1 MTAPRRREVR
11 LNSTSRTRIC
21 PQCGAVMPITP
32 AMDVEVN
39 TNSAAAAASAAG
51 AAAGSRPLAEGR
63 RRALW
68 ESLSISVAA
77 LGVVAAGILGLALSS
92 LQTIKVNYAHYLTG
106 LAQTAASLVDPAL
119 QESIRL
125 PSEING
131 PDYRRA
137 VAPLRRMRES
147 VPDIH
152 YIYTVVRQGGA
163 VRFVLDAADPKI
175 NARDGLDDQS
185 GVGQIYTGEDS
196 AMLRALGDGVR
207 PGVAAATARPLTDQ
221 WGTFMTGWAPLVDRH
236 GRPIG
241 AVGVDVNATFYL
253 ARLAAARDWAMIGIA
268 PAILLIV
275 VLGVAFHRNRLRGLA
290 AAQVLADERQ
300 RLRAIIE
307 GTDVG
312 TWERDVSAGLFRV
325 SDRWAAMIGRRASD
339 LEPLTDAR
347 WRALLHPQDAAA
359 LDRFCSDGDGG
370 PEAVCEHEFRMLHA
384 DGRWVWVLTRGKVME
399 WDAAGRPMRMAGI
412 QMDISTLKSVELSL
426 KESESKFRSLFEL
439 SPIGIALNDG
449 HTGRFL
455 QVNDAM
461 LGASGYSREE
471 WLAMSYRDIT
481 PPRYAA
487 QEREQLEQLST
498 TGRYGPYEKE
508 YLRKDG
514 RSYAVLLSGIRMH
527 DASGRAVIWSIVQDI
542 SQRKAMES
550 ALLDA
555 ARRDKLTGL
564 ANRAQFMTTL
574 EHALARVKDGSQ
586 PPFAVMFLDF
596 DRFKMIN
603 DTLGHKAGDEL
614 LRQIADR
621 LRSALRNND
630 SIGIHHAGNLVS
642 RFGGD
647 EFLILLNDLQTS
659 ADAVVIAERLLNVL
673 APLYNIFGRDVH
685 STASIGIVT
694 SDQCREGAEEIVR
707 NADVAMYEAKRA
719 GRGCSVV
726 FNEAMHR
733 RLSRHVSIET
743 GLRRAIGT
751 SELSVVYQPIVE
763 LESGR
768 TVSAEALVR
777 WNHPVLGAVSPS
789 EFIPIAEESDLIVA
803 LGHWVLREA
812 CEALVEWRRADPERA
827 PKTVSVNISQAELA
841 LGPSLLAHLGA
852 TLASVG
858 LPAECLQLE
867 VTEREVMRDPK
878 ASLALMGELR
888 TLGVR
893 LAMDD
898 FGTGTSSL
906 AFLRDYPFDTI
917 KIDRSFV
924 RDLNTNPDV
933 LAVIHATVNLVE
945 NLGMASLAEGV
956 EEASQV
962 AVLQSLGCR
971 YAQGY
976 LFSRPV
982 SAGRLLD
989 SCGISRV

>member
-1 MTAPRRREVR
+1 
-11 LNSTSRTRIC
+11 
-21 PQCGAVMPITP
+21 
-32 AMDVEVN
+32 MDVEAH
-39 TNSAAAAASAAG
+39 TKSAAEPATAAHTTAART
-51 AAAGSRPLAEGR
+51 RPPTDGR

-68 ESLSISVAA
+68 ESLSVSLAA
-77 LGVVAAGILGLALSS
+77 LAVVAAGILGLEWSS
-92 LQTIKVNYAHYLTG
+92 IQAIKSNYRHYLIG
-106 LAQTAASLVDPAL
+106 LAQTAGSLVDPGL
-119 QESIRL
+119 QQSIRV
-125 PSEING
+125 PAQRNG
-131 PDYRRA
+131 PDYLRA
-137 VAPLRRMRES
+137 VAPLRRMRDA

-152 YIYTVVRQGGA
+152 YIYTIAKRDGA
-163 VRFVLDAADPKI
+163 VRFVLDAAEPKI
-175 NARDGLDDQS
+175 RARDGVDDQS
-185 GVGQIYTGEDS
+185 GVGEIVTVDDS
-196 AMLRALGDGVR
+196 AMQRALGNGVR
-207 PGVAAATARPLTDQ
+207 PGVAAATVQPLTDK
-221 WGTFMTGWAPLVDRH
+221 WGTFMTGWAPLVDH
-236 GRPIG
+236 QGRPIG
-241 AVGVDVNATFYL
+241 AVGVDVDATFYL
-253 ARLAAARDWAMIGIA
+253 ARLAAARDWALIGVA
-268 PAILLIV
+268 PAVLLIV
-275 VLGVAFHRNRLRGLA
+275 ALGIAFHRNRLRGLA
-290 AAQVLADERQ
+290 DAEVLADERR

-312 TWERDVSAGLFRV
+312 TWERDFTTGIFHV
-325 SDRWAAMIGRRASD
+325 SDRWAAMIGRRVSD
-339 LEPLTDAR
+339 LEPLTDGA
-347 WRALLHPQDAAA
+347 WRALVHPEDIAE
-359 LDRFCSDGDGG
+359 LDRACADGDDT
-370 PEAVCEHEFRMLHA
+370 PDAVCVQEFRMRHA

-399 WDAAGRPMRMAGI
+399 RDAAGRALRMAGI
-412 QMDISTLKSVELSL
+412 QMDISSFKAVELSL
-426 KESESKFRSLFEL
+426 KESEIKFRSLFEL

-449 HTGRFL
+449 QTGRFL

-471 WLAMSYRDIT
+471 WLALSYWDIT

-487 QEREQLEQLST
+487 QEREQLELLDA

-514 RSYAVLLSGIRMH
+514 SSYAVLLSGIRMH

-555 ARRDKLTGL
+555 ARSDKLTGL
-564 ANRAQFMTTL
+564 ANRAQFMTAL
-574 EHALARVKDGSQ
+574 EHAVERGRDGVQ
-586 PPFAVMFLDF
+586 PPFAVLFLDF
-596 DRFKMIN
+596 DRFKMVN
-603 DTLGHKAGDEL
+603 DTLGHNAGDEL
-614 LRQIADR
+614 LRQIAGR

-630 SIGIHHAGNLVS
+630 SIGIKHAGNLVS

-647 EFLILLNDLQTS
+647 EFLILLNDLKES
-659 ADAVVIAERLLNVL
+659 ADAVAVAERLLNVL

-694 SDQCREGAEEIVR
+694 SDQCRGGAEEIVR

-726 FNEAMHR
+726 FNEAMHT

-763 LESGR
+763 LETGR
-768 TVSAEALVR
+768 MVSAEALVR

-812 CEALVEWRRADPERA
+812 CETLVAWRRADPERA
-827 PKTVSVNISQAELA
+827 PRTVSVNISQAELA
-841 LGPSLLAHLGA
+841 LGPCLLAHLRA
-852 TLASVG
+852 TLDSVG
-858 LPAECLQLE
+858 LPPECLQLE

-878 ASLALMGELR
+878 ASLALMGDLR
-888 TLGVR
+888 ALGVR

-906 AFLRDYPFDTI
+906 GFLRDYPFDTI

-924 RDLNTNPDV
+924 RDLTINADV

-956 EEASQV
+956 EESSQA

-982 SAGRLLD
+982 SASRLLD
-989 SCGISRV
+989 SCAASRV

>member
-1 MTAPRRREVR
+1 MPTMTG
-11 LNSTSRTRIC
+11 S
-21 PQCGAVMPITP
+21 AVETAIPP
-32 AMDVEVN
+32 L
-39 TNSAAAAASAAG
+39 
-51 AAAGSRPLAEGR
+51 RPESR
-63 RRALW
+63 RRAQW
-68 ESLSISVAA
+68 ESLLISMAT
-77 LGVVAAGILGLALSS
+77 LGVVAAGIFGLALSARE
-92 LQTIKVNYAHYLTG
+92 TIKTNYAHYLIS
-106 LAQTAASLVDPAL
+106 LAQTAGSLVDPGL
-119 QESIRL
+119 QQSIRL
-125 PSEING
+125 PSQLNG

-137 VAPLRRMRES
+137 VAPLRRMREA

-152 YIYTVVRQGGA
+152 YIYTIVKRDGA

-175 NARDGLDDQS
+175 NAHDGVDDQS
-185 GVGQIYTGEDS
+185 GVGEIYTGEDS
-196 AMLRALGDGVR
+196 AMLLALGSRGR

-221 WGTFMTGWAPLVDRH
+221 WGTFMTGWAPLVDGQ
-236 GRPIG
+236 GRSIG
-241 AVGVDVNATFYL
+241 AVGVDVDATYYL
-253 ARLAAARDWAMIGIA
+253 ARLAAAREWAMIGIA
-268 PAILLIV
+268 PAGMLIV
-275 VLGVAFHRNRLRGLA
+275 VLGIAFYRIRLRGLA
-290 AAQVLADERQ
+290 DAEVLAGERQ

-312 TWERDVSAGLFRV
+312 TWERDFTAGLFRV
-325 SDRWAAMIGRRASD
+325 SDRWAAMIGRRPAELD
-339 LEPLTDAR
+339 PLTDDK
-347 WRALLHPQDAAA
+347 WRSLVHPEDLAA
-359 LDRFCSDGDGG
+359 LDRHCTDGEDG
-370 PEAVCEHEFRMLHA
+370 PETVCVQEFRMLHA
-384 DGRWVWVLTRGKVME
+384 DCRWVWVLARSKVME
-399 WDAAGRPMRMAGI
+399 RDAAGLPVRMAGI
-412 QMDISTLKSVELSL
+412 QMDISNLKSVELSL
-426 KESESKFRSLFEL
+426 KESEIKFRSLFEL
-439 SPIGIALNDG
+439 SPLGIALNDMS
-449 HTGRFL
+449 TGRYL
-455 QVNDAM
+455 QVNDA
-461 LGASGYSREE
+461 LLSASGYTRDEL
-471 WLAMSYRDIT
+471 LAMSYHDIT
-481 PPRYAA
+481 PSRYVS
-487 QEREQLEQLST
+487 QEVEQLERLNA

-514 RSYAVLLSGIRMH
+514 SAYAVLLSGIRMR

-555 ARRDKLTGL
+555 AHCDKLTGL
-564 ANRAQFMTTL
+564 ANRSQFMTAL
-574 EHALARVKDGSQ
+574 ECAVEQVEKGRQ
-586 PPFAVMFLDF
+586 PLFAVLFLDF

-621 LRSALRNND
+621 LRKALRNSD
-630 SIGIHHAGNLVS
+630 SIGIQTSGNLVS

-647 EFLILLNDLQTS
+647 EFLILLNDLKAS
-659 ADAVVIAERLLNVL
+659 ADAVAIAERLLNVL
-673 APLYNIFGRDVH
+673 APLYVISGRDVH

-694 SDQCREGAEEIVR
+694 SDQCRASAEEVVR

-719 GRGCSVV
+719 GRACSVV
-726 FNEAMHR
+726 FNEAMHT

-751 SELSVVYQPIVE
+751 SELTVVYQPIVE

-812 CEALVEWRRADPERA
+812 CEALVAWRRTDPERA

-841 LGPSLLAHLGA
+841 LGPSLLLHLRD
-852 TLASVG
+852 TLESVG
-858 LPAECLQLE
+858 LPPECLQLE

-878 ASLALMGELR
+878 ASLALMRELR
-888 TLGVR
+888 ALGVR

-906 AFLRDYPFDTI
+906 GFLRDYPFDTI

-924 RDLNTNPDV
+924 RDLTVSADV

-956 EEASQV
+956 EESSQA

-989 SCGISRV
+989 SCGTSRV